1 MIDILKVLVNN
12 INVELFD
19 KSKKNILFE
28 IKDNSHTF
36 QYWLRFKDQI
46 EIYEG
51 IPSNADIII
60 KGEKEVFKSIANGD
74 ITYPSFLIQN
84 LLTIEGNGDAFS
96 FVKKLFKPSNAIDI
110 WSAKKII
117 ETQNE
122 LLKTEEMTRN
132 EIIKM
137 QREKLDKLI
146 RYAIGNSDFYRNL
159 YKDIDLDNYTLE
171 SLPVINKKMV
181 MQNFDKIITDKRLK
195 LEEIYP
201 YIYDTNSE
209 EKFYKDEFIATTSS
223 ATTGIPGVFVYNK
236 DSWLLSILSQHR
248 SSRQRMKNRT
258 VIPKMALV
266 STTSITASS
275 HNSVRLY
282 PTHIMQTKTFSM
294 IDSIED
300 IVSGLNEYQPHILTG
315 YPTALYSL
323 ALEQQSGKLNI
334 RPWWINTFGEQLGYM
349 RTTIEK
355 AFGSEIFDTYQTTET
370 MNIAWE
376 CEQHQGLHINSDLV
390 IIESVDKDNKP
401 VKDGEIGEKVLV
413 TNLFNYTQPLI
424 RYELYDIISLSKKEC
439 LCGSP
444 FPVIER
450 LEGRVE
456 DFLTLLSGERI
467 IKLNPLTVAAIMNE
481 IRGVNMWQFVQ
492 SDFKHVLINIVTVE
506 PQYADLFK
514 ECFINKV
521 LKPNNIDEGTI
532 VEIKN
537 VSSIKPINSSGKIQS
552 FINYINREGVKV

>member
-1 MIDILKVLVNN
+1 MLVNN
-12 INVELFD
+12 INVELFSVSE
-19 KSKKNILFE
+19 KIIQFE
-28 IKDNSHTF
+28 IKDNGHIF
-36 QYWLRFKDQI
+36 QYWLGIKDQL

-51 IPSNADIII
+51 IANNVDINI
-60 KGEKEVFKSIANGD
+60 KGEKEVFNLIARGE
-74 ITYPSFLIQN
+74 ITYPSFLIQD
-84 LLTIEGNGDAFS
+84 LLTIEGSGDAFS
-96 FVKKLFKPSNAIDI
+96 FVKKLFKPIKEKDI

-122 LLKTEEMTRN
+122 LLRTEKMTRN
-132 EIIKM
+132 EMIELQK
-137 QREKLDKLI
+137 EKLDSLI
-146 RYAIGNSDFYRNL
+146 RYAIGNSNFYRNL
-159 YKDIDLDNYTLE
+159 YKDINPDNYTLE

-201 YIYDTNSE
+201 FIYDTDSE
-209 EKFYKDEFIATTSS
+209 GKFYKDEFIITTSS
-223 ATTGIPGVFVYNK
+223 ATTGIPGVFVYNR
-236 DSWLLSILSQHR
+236 DSWLLNILSQHR
-248 SSRQRMKNRT
+248 SSRQRIKHGG

-266 STTSITASS
+266 STVSTTASS

-282 PTHIMQTKTFSM
+282 PMHIMQTKTFSM

-300 IVSGLNEYQPHILTG
+300 IVSGLNEYQPNIITG

-334 RPWWINTFGEQLGYM
+334 HPLWINTFGEQLGYM

-355 AFGSEIFDTYQTTET
+355 AFGSEIYDTYQTTET

-401 VKDGEIGEKVLV
+401 MKDGEIGEKVLV
-413 TNLFNYTQPLI
+413 TNLFNYTQPPI
-424 RYELYDIISLSKKEC
+424 RYELYEMLSLSKKEC
-439 LCGSP
+439 LCGSS
-444 FPVIER
+444 FPMIER

-456 DFLTLLSGERI
+456 DFLTLLSGKRI

-492 SDFKHVLINIVTVE
+492 SDFKHVLINIVTDE
-506 PQYADLFK
+506 PQYANLFK

-521 LKPNNIDEGTI
+521 LKPSNIDEDTI
-532 VEIKN
+532 VEIKK

-552 FINYINREGVKV
+552 FINYISREGVKV